1 LSISRSALNAPVR
14 NRTDEEIEFGQKP
27 PISPDFENPAFRPY
41 CCPEADG
48 TDQFQP
54 PMSENKQGK
63 ILIVDDNEDLLKAAK
78 MFLKRHMVQVDIEKN
93 PEAIPALMSND
104 NYDVILLDMNFTK
117 DVSSGSEGYF
127 WLEKIL
133 QIDPSAVVVLITA
146 YGDVQM
152 AVKAIK
158 AGATDFVLKPWENEK
173 LLATLFSAMRLRES
187 RDEIHTL
194 RIKNQ
199 EFNQV
204 QNEKYSD
211 IIGSSPAMQKIFQT
225 IDRVAHT
232 DANVLILGENG
243 TGKELIAR
251 AIHRNSARKNESF
264 VSVDLGSITETL
276 FESELFGH
284 KKGAF
289 TDAKEDRPGRFEM
302 ANGGTLF
309 LDEIGNLSMPLQAK
323 LLTVIQ
329 NRRVSRVGA
338 NKETPVDIRL
348 ICATNMPL
356 YDMVKENRF
365 RQDLLYRIN
374 TIEIEI
380 PSLRDRM
387 EDIPLL
393 ANHFLKQY
401 SGKYSKNTSKISEAA
416 MARMHKHPWPGN
428 IRELQHSLERAIILS
443 NSSVLQPEDFNFTV
457 GASKETDQNLSLDQY
472 NLDEVEKLLI
482 RKVLKKYNGNI
493 TQAAS
498 ELGLTRS
505 SLYRR
510 LEKHG
515 L

>member
-1 LSISRSALNAPVR
+1 MSAFGRKIVDLIGQIPLFTKKSNTVRFGTNFVTDEPENGR
-14 NRTDEEIEFGQKP
+14 NRTDMEQ
-27 PISPDFENPAFRPY
+27 R
-41 CCPEADG
+41 
-48 TDQFQP
+48 
-54 PMSENKQGK
+54 QGK
-63 ILIVDDNEDLLKAAK
+63 LLIVDDNEDLLKAAK
-78 MFLKRHMVQVDIEKN
+78 MFLKRHFAQVDTEKN
-93 PEAIPALMSND
+93 PEAIPALMSNED
-104 NYDVILLDMNFTK
+104 YDVILLDMNFTK
-117 DVSSGSEGYF
+117 DVSSGKEGYY
-127 WLEKIL
+127 WLGKIL
-133 QIDPSAVVVLITA
+133 EIDPSAVVVLITA

-173 LLATLFSAMRLRES
+173 LLATLYSSMRLRES
-187 RDEIHTL
+187 RDEIETL
-194 RIKNQ
+194 KIKNQ
-199 EFNQV
+199 EINKELNSRFS
-204 QNEKYSD
+204 E
-211 IIGSSPAMQKIFQT
+211 IIGTSAAMQRIFQT
-225 IDRVAHT
+225 IERVAKT

-251 AIHRNSARKNESF
+251 AIHRNSARSHENF

-289 TDAKEDRPGRFEM
+289 TDAKEDRAGRFEL

-329 NRRVSRVGA
+329 NRKVSRVGS
-338 NKETPVDIRL
+338 NKEAPVDIRL
-348 ICATNMPL
+348 ICATNLPL
-356 YDMVKENRF
+356 YEMVKENKF

-380 PSLRDRM
+380 PALRDRL

-393 ANHFLKQY
+393 ANHFLKHY
-401 SGKYSKNTSKISEAA
+401 AGKYNKPVSRISDAA
-416 MARMHKHPWPGN
+416 LARMHKHPWPGN
-428 IRELQHSLERAIILS
+428 IRELQHALERAVILS
-443 NSSVLQPEDFNFTV
+443 NGNVLQPEDFTFTAQPAKDD
-457 GASKETDQNLSLDQY
+457 GQLNLDQY

-482 RKVLKKYNGNI
+482 RKVLKKVNGNI
-493 TQAAS
+493 TQAAA

>member
-1 LSISRSALNAPVR
+1 MAEK
-14 NRTDEEIEFGQKP
+14 TQK
-27 PISPDFENPAFRPY
+27 
-41 CCPEADG
+41 
-48 TDQFQP
+48 T
-54 PMSENKQGK
+54 GK

-78 MFLKRHMVQVDIEKN
+78 IFLKRHFLQVDLEKN
-93 PEAIPALMSND
+93 PEMIPSLINNES
-104 NYDVILLDMNFTK
+104 YDVILLDMNFTK
-117 DVSSGSEGYF
+117 DVSSGKEGYY

-133 QIDPSAVVVLITA
+133 EIDPSAVVVLITA

-173 LLATLFSAMRLRES
+173 LLATLYSAMRLRES
-187 RDEIHTL
+187 KLEIEDL
-194 RIKNQ
+194 KNRQ
-199 EFNQV
+199 KEINLQI
-204 QNEKYSD
+204 NTKYHD
-211 IIGSSPAMQKIFQT
+211 IIGQSAAIHKVFET
-225 IDRVAHT
+225 IDRVAAT

-243 TGKELIAR
+243 TGKELVAR
-251 AIHRNSARKNESF
+251 AIHKNSGRKDQVF
-264 VSVDLGSITETL
+264 VNVDLGSVSETL

-289 TDAKEDRPGRFEM
+289 TDAKEDRAGRFEI

-323 LLTVIQ
+323 LLTVLQ
-329 NRRVSRVGA
+329 NRKVSRVGS
-338 NKETPVDIRL
+338 NKETNIDIRL
-348 ICATNMPL
+348 VCATNMPL
-356 YDMVKENRF
+356 YDMVKENKF

-374 TIEIEI
+374 TIEIEL
-380 PSLRDRM
+380 PSLRNRL

-393 ANHFLKQY
+393 ANHFLQHY
-401 SGKYSKNTSKISEAA
+401 SDKYSKQVSKISDAA
-416 MARMHKHPWPGN
+416 ISRMQKHTWPGN
-428 IRELQHSLERAIILS
+428 IREIQHAIERAVIMS
-443 NSSVLQPEDFNFTV
+443 NNQVLQPEDFNLNAQSQAPV
-457 GASKETDQNLSLDQY
+457 EGDNVMLDQFK
-472 NLDEVEKLLI
+472 LEDVEKILI

-510 LEKHG
+510 LEKYG

>member
-1 LSISRSALNAPVR
+1 
-14 NRTDEEIEFGQKP
+14 
-27 PISPDFENPAFRPY
+27 
-41 CCPEADG
+41 
-48 TDQFQP
+48 
-54 PMSENKQGK
+54 MSEQKQGK

-78 MFLKRHMVQVDIEKN
+78 MYLKRHFSQVDIEKN
-93 PEAIPALMSND
+93 PEAIPVLMTNED
-104 NYDVILLDMNFTK
+104 YDVVLLDMNFTK
-117 DVSSGSEGYF
+117 DVSSGSEGYY
-127 WLEKIL
+127 WLGKIL

-173 LLATLFSAMRLRES
+173 LLATLFSSMRLRES
-187 RDEIHTL
+187 RDQVQTL
-194 RIKNQ
+194 KIKNH
-199 EFNQV
+199 EI
-204 QNEKYSD
+204 NEALNDKYSE
-211 IIGSSPAMQKIFQT
+211 IIGQSQTMQRIFQT

-251 AIHRNSARKNESF
+251 AIHRNSIRHQESF

-284 KKGAF
+284 KKGSF
-289 TDAKEDRPGRFEM
+289 TDAKEDRPGRFEL

-323 LLTVIQ
+323 LLTVLQ
-329 NRRVSRVGA
+329 NRKVSRVGA
-338 NKETPVDIRL
+338 NKELAIDIRL

-374 TIEIEI
+374 TIEVEI
-380 PSLRDRM
+380 PSLRERL

-393 ANHFLKQY
+393 ANHFLKHY
-401 SGKYSKNTSKISEAA
+401 AAKYGKGVSRISEAA
-416 MARMHKHPWPGN
+416 MGRMNKHPWPGN
-428 IRELQHSLERAIILS
+428 IRELQHALERAIILS
-443 NSSVLQPEDFNFTV
+443 NSTVLQPEDFNLM
-457 GASKETDQNLSLDQY
+457 ASNGKETEHQLSLDQY
-472 NLDEVEKLLI
+472 NLEEVEKLLI

-510 LEKHG
+510 LEKYG